1 MNTDS
6 RTEHAA
12 PRIDLQSPSHI
23 ACPYALYAQ
32 MHAGSGIAVDPG
44 VGVAVARYADLV
56 EMSKNTALYSSS
68 ITEDG
73 RGPRHM
79 GVGPEPVQD
88 DVEAIFAEAHPI
100 VNALFTAD
108 PPVHTRHRKLVSK
121 ALSPRRVRELEPAIR
136 TLSNELVDAFIEAG
150 QVDLIP
156 AFAVPLPV
164 TVVADILGVD
174 RADIWTFKHWGDL
187 MISGNI
193 DVLDHARRR
202 EVARAVV
209 DLHRY
214 FVPRIEQRRM
224 HPTNDLLSEMVNA
237 EIDGEPR
244 FTTDELLPIIDQILL
259 AGHETTTNLIGN
271 AMVILLRDPALMA
284 SLRANP
290 AGIENFV
297 EETLRVDPPIQCTYR
312 RTTAAVTLHSL
323 DIEQGRMVVPMWGAA
338 GYDPAVFPDPERF
351 DPSRPNVRQHMGF
364 GHGPHF
370 CAGAELA
377 RLEARIAFETLLE
390 RLQDITLDEQAS
402 DLRPLQS
409 FAARGYRRIVL
420 GFRAA

>member
-1 MNTDS
+1 MSTDS
-6 RTEHAA
+6 RAA
-12 PRIDLQSPSHI
+12 QAVPHIDLLSAEHI
-23 ACPYALYAQ
+23 ACPYALYAR

-44 VGVAVARYADLV
+44 VGVAVAGYADLV
-56 EMSKNTALYSSS
+56 ELSKNTALYSSS

-136 TLSNELVDAFIEAG
+136 TLANELVDAFIDEGRA
-150 QVDLIP
+150 DLLP

-214 FVPRIEQRRM
+214 FVPRIEQRRAQ
-224 HPTNDLLSEMVNA
+224 PTNDLLSEMVNA
-237 EIDGEPR
+237 EIDGESR
-244 FTTDELLPIIDQILL
+244 LTTEELLPIIDQILL

-271 AMVILLRDPALMA
+271 AMMILLRDPALMA
-284 SLRANP
+284 HLRANP
-290 AGIENFV
+290 DGIENFV
-297 EETLRVDPPIQCTYR
+297 EETLRIDPPIQCTYR
-312 RTTAAVTLHSL
+312 RTTAPVTLRSL
-323 DIEQGRMVVPMWGAA
+323 DIDQGRMVVPLWGAA
-338 GYDPAVFPDPERF
+338 GYDPSVFPEPERF

-377 RLEARIAFETLLE
+377 RLEARIAFETLLG

-402 DLRPLQS
+402 DLRPLPS
-409 FAARGYRRIVL
+409 FAARGCRRIVL